1 MMCKTCRASILKGN
15 IPFLATYNG
24 FKYPQR
30 PVDLPELDII
40 AERLISP
47 RLPFMQIRRLRHFN
61 GQFAITGQIINV
73 PVSVDNMI
81 KLLPRPLD
89 GNEEDYCINVHIK
102 KKLIHKTSYL
112 HGLVKGIVIKKW
124 LTYLIETPL
133 YKHFQIKVDD
143 AWFTSNGE
151 KVIIDY
157 TDTGGSSRQDD
168 VQELP
173 SSETANHTHSVDS
186 DSIEKRIHIDDL
198 SEHIVID
205 ESLTAQQQTLMWSE
219 DKFLQIAPGEN
230 KVPESLLFDTYAEE
244 LSFPAIYLGEFRVFR
259 EEANVTPFMMATSEL
274 RRSDR
279 RGVLPNKLLYTAM
292 KIMRLRVCS
301 ALKIG
306 FKHIGKDTNISKERV
321 LSDDYINACLETN
334 LAFMKS
340 IPNSATYWSARKR
353 DLFAMMR
360 QLGRPTMFLTIS
372 ANEIG
377 WPNLL
382 RILHKL
388 KNQGEELTDEQIEVL
403 NYFQKTT
410 LINDDAVTCA
420 IYFNKLIN
428 VIMLILQSKKLSP
441 FGKYRVS
448 HYFKRIEFQHR
459 GSPHAHIL
467 LWLDNSPKDAL
478 GNDYEEAIA
487 LINSLISVDS
497 SEASGHIKLQTHK
510 HTFTCYKNTRTN
522 NRQCRFEA
530 PFMPIRQTTIL
541 IPLDKENPELQ
552 RLKSRYKNIRQNL
565 ESNDYENIEHF
576 YQDNCIISDDD
587 YVNILRA
594 GITRPRVFLKRR
606 PSEKWHNCFNPFIL
620 NVVGSNMDFQFITEE
635 YSCAQYVVD
644 YINKTNRGISNLQQ
658 KLVEIMN
665 DNPDFDII
673 AATKKLSV
681 NALNTIEMSS
691 QEAAWFLLREPM
703 SKASV
708 AIEYIP
714 TYWPQQ
720 RERIRKTLKELAQ
733 LEDDDTN
740 VWKENWFDKYEKRP
754 AIINDITLAQFVS
767 RYTVNAA
774 GNVKERKVPKV
785 IRFRN
790 YDMGK
795 ELTEYKREM
804 VTLHMPF
811 RIEET
816 DVLSDMKFLRIY
828 DENEDLIMERRK
840 EFESNLD
847 IAKTMEICAQLCRE
861 ETELND
867 VQANNDDQNR
877 ANVQEILDPYQQ
889 FLQDP
894 NSVINDDLVS
904 ASMNKLG
911 AIWKKKDNLM
921 ETPEFL
927 ELMRRTNEKQFEL
940 AQHIIWLLT
949 SKNPMPLQLFLT
961 GPAGCGKT
969 FLIKL
974 IMEICNR
981 FTDTDGYCNAYLVC
995 ASTGKAAVA
1004 IGGTTVHTAFKIT
1017 LSSFQIPL
1025 SNEVKGLYRCLFKY
1039 VKMILIDEVSMI
1051 GAEML
1056 ERIDLRLKE
1065 ITGNYDTSFGGL
1077 HIIFIGDLRQLPPVR
1092 ATPIWK
1098 QKIQRIDGQQ
1108 LWRGIS
1114 FYELTEV
1121 MRQENAQ
1128 FSSLLT
1134 KIGNGNQLDEDQL
1147 QLIESRFCSEGEA
1160 EQRCPGGIRLFND
1173 NHSVDAYNLK
1183 VLSSS
1188 DEISN
1193 SVADDEFL
1201 GCENDR
1207 EKQRVAREKL
1217 YKLSTIDTGG
1227 LPYEIIFAPDKPYM
1241 ITTNIDVADGLAN
1254 GAVGKLIHV
1263 ELGVDD
1269 RILRVWLHFPNG
1281 VGVKARA
1288 KTAGYANSKGID
1300 NTAVPINRRTAT
1312 IPLNRNKSIHVKRN
1326 HFPLKPACSLTIHK
1340 SQGGTF
1346 DEIVY
1351 KYSKAHSQSLVYVA
1365 LSRVTSQQGLY
1376 IVSSEDQRF
1385 HHGRRENQA
1394 MLLLRNEFTR
1404 LSTVHLNTIDRVIL
1418 EKINEGNI
1426 IVFSLNCQSL
1436 RAHACDLR
1444 GNIIRKSH
1452 VLMLSETWLSNNEQ
1466 VEVGN
1471 FNLITQYRR
1480 PNIKRGGGVCIYHNT
1495 DDSQRECAVNSDT
1508 QLRRGPQHTSL
1519 TKSAVGDICAARYT
1533 TSSGREIIM
1542 VTVYISVNTNVTDII
1557 DFLHEALLVY
1567 TEGGSKLLR
1576 KRYHELPLILGGDF
1590 NIDFN
1595 KEDGF
1600 RLIQFLKDELNLDLI
1615 SGRTLGTTRY
1625 DTTID
1630 AMFSRFITHIS
1641 SDVHVSYFSYHKPI
1655 VSVFNDVDIVPGIN
1669 TPQGDVNS
1677 E

>member
-1 MMCKTCRASILKGN
+1 
-15 IPFLATYNG
+15 
-24 FKYPQR
+24 
-30 PVDLPELDII
+30 
-40 AERLISP
+40 
-47 RLPFMQIRRLRHFN
+47 
-61 GQFAITGQIINV
+61 
-73 PVSVDNMI
+73 
-81 KLLPRPLD
+81 
-89 GNEEDYCINVHIK
+89 
-102 KKLIHKTSYL
+102 
-112 HGLVKGIVIKKW
+112 
-124 LTYLIETPL
+124 
-133 YKHFQIKVDD
+133 
-143 AWFTSNGE
+143 
-151 KVIIDY
+151 
-157 TDTGGSSRQDD
+157 
-168 VQELP
+168 
-173 SSETANHTHSVDS
+173 
-186 DSIEKRIHIDDL
+186 
-198 SEHIVID
+198 
-205 ESLTAQQQTLMWSE
+205 
-219 DKFLQIAPGEN
+219 
-230 KVPESLLFDTYAEE
+230 
-244 LSFPAIYLGEFRVFR
+244 
-259 EEANVTPFMMATSEL
+259 
-274 RRSDR
+274 
-279 RGVLPNKLLYTAM
+279 
-292 KIMRLRVCS
+292 
-301 ALKIG
+301 
-306 FKHIGKDTNISKERV
+306 
-321 LSDDYINACLETN
+321 
-334 LAFMKS
+334 
-340 IPNSATYWSARKR
+340 
-353 DLFAMMR
+353 
-360 QLGRPTMFLTIS
+360 
-372 ANEIG
+372 
-377 WPNLL
+377 
-382 RILHKL
+382 
-388 KNQGEELTDEQIEVL
+388 
-403 NYFQKTT
+403 
-410 LINDDAVTCA
+410 
-420 IYFNKLIN
+420 
-428 VIMLILQSKKLSP
+428 
-441 FGKYRVS
+441 
-448 HYFKRIEFQHR
+448 
-459 GSPHAHIL
+459 
-467 LWLDNSPKDAL
+467 
-478 GNDYEEAIA
+478 
-487 LINSLISVDS
+487 
-497 SEASGHIKLQTHK
+497 
-510 HTFTCYKNTRTN
+510 
-522 NRQCRFEA
+522 
-530 PFMPIRQTTIL
+530 
-541 IPLDKENPELQ
+541 
-552 RLKSRYKNIRQNL
+552 
-565 ESNDYENIEHF
+565 
-576 YQDNCIISDDD
+576 
-587 YVNILRA
+587 
-594 GITRPRVFLKRR
+594 
-606 PSEKWHNCFNPFIL
+606 
-620 NVVGSNMDFQFITEE
+620 
-635 YSCAQYVVD
+635 
-644 YINKTNRGISNLQQ
+644 
-658 KLVEIMN
+658 
-665 DNPDFDII
+665 
-673 AATKKLSV
+673 
-681 NALNTIEMSS
+681 
-691 QEAAWFLLREPM
+691 
-703 SKASV
+703 
-708 AIEYIP
+708 
-714 TYWPQQ
+714 
-720 RERIRKTLKELAQ
+720 
-733 LEDDDTN
+733 
-740 VWKENWFDKYEKRP
+740 
-754 AIINDITLAQFVS
+754 
-767 RYTVNAA
+767 
-774 GNVKERKVPKV
+774 
-785 IRFRN
+785 
-790 YDMGK
+790 
-795 ELTEYKREM
+795 
-804 VTLHMPF
+804 
-811 RIEET
+811 
-816 DVLSDMKFLRIY
+816 
-828 DENEDLIMERRK
+828 
-840 EFESNLD
+840 
-847 IAKTMEICAQLCRE
+847 
-861 ETELND
+861 
-867 VQANNDDQNR
+867 
-877 ANVQEILDPYQQ
+877 
-889 FLQDP
+889 
-894 NSVINDDLVS
+894 
-904 ASMNKLG
+904 
-911 AIWKKKDNLM
+911 M

-1263 ELGVDD
+1263 ELGFDD

-1312 IPLNRNKSIHVKRN
+1312 IPDRNKSIHVKRN

-1436 RAHACDLR
+1436 RAHACNLR

-1641 SDVHVSYFSYHKPI
+1641 SDVHVSYFSYHKSI